1 MRVARQW
8 HLEGETIKN
17 SEIYKLLDNTEL
29 NNLIVSSTTL
39 YPSKETRG
47 HSHEDQ
53 EEVYMFTRGEGT
65 ITIHS
70 QTCVKPT
77 GSISLYLFFYLFAS
91 LFLSLSASLSASLRG
106 SLFIALASFSGL
118 VCGPDS
124 FIFNSILQL
133 L

>member
-65 ITIHS
+65 ITIHDHS
-70 QTCVKPT
+70 YPCKAGDVFVIPVGKFHKVYNTHPEFALHFMCVFEGK
-77 GSISLYLFFYLFAS
+77 
-91 LFLSLSASLSASLRG
+91 R
-106 SLFIALASFSGL
+106 
-118 VCGPDS
+118 
-124 FIFNSILQL
+124 NH
-133 L
+133 

>member
-53 EEVYMFTRGEGT
+53 EEVYMFTRGEGYINLDGEEFAAKEGDVFT
-65 ITIHS
+65 IKAKVFH
-70 QTCVKPT
+70 QVRNPHPEFALHFMCVFEGK
-77 GSISLYLFFYLFAS
+77 
-91 LFLSLSASLSASLRG
+91 R
-106 SLFIALASFSGL
+106 
-118 VCGPDS
+118 
-124 FIFNSILQL
+124 NH
-133 L
+133 